1 MNSTGFQL
9 KYIRKHMNVSQKAM
23 GELLGISQSGY
34 SEIENGRTNL
44 STKSQRLICR
54 TYNIDPNIFT
64 TDLPES
70 EWYRFL
76 NRPQVAM
83 EPEPVYGLKPEKSPV
98 SLILME
104 KERIEKELEAYREE
118 NMKLKTFIRQHCAE
132 MQ

>member
-9 KYIRKHMNVSQKAM
+9 KYIRKHMSVSQKAM

-44 STKSQRLICR
+44 STKSQKLICR

-70 EWYRFL
+70 EWYQFL
-76 NRPQVAM
+76 NRPMVAM
-83 EPEPVYGLKPEKSPV
+83 EPETEYGIKPDKPSI
-98 SLILME
+98 SLLLME
-104 KERIEKELEAYREE
+104 KERIQKELEAYREE

-132 MQ
+132 IH